1 MTACPGPEGNGPGTR
16 KCRAAPRREPLLSS
30 RSPLL
35 SVERKP
41 KGGSEGSPFWG
52 YLGGRQVGSQR
63 RRAEL
68 QGMDS
73 WGTDYAGGTAV
84 REIKMDEVL
93 FKASEA
99 GEQASDLFLSCLD
112 SAWIPHLSAST
123 TGQAIL

>member
-1 MTACPGPEGNGPGTR
+1 MTACPGPEGNGLGTR
-16 KCRAAPRREPLLSS
+16 KCRAAPRRQPLLSS
-30 RSPLL
+30 RNPLF
-35 SVERKP
+35 SMERKP
-41 KGGSEGSPFWG
+41 KGGSKGSPFRG

-112 SAWIPHLSAST
+112 TAWIPYLSASI
-123 TGQAIL
+123 TGEPVL